1 MIMDRYFEDM
11 LPAEEQAQLGFIPTI
26 PEFVSWIEQ
35 KWHDLP
41 ALSDTEHVRTYAQMC
56 DNIAHKRALLASLGL
71 QRADKVAILDNAT
84 PEAVEMFLAVTSAGY
99 VAINLP
105 SQLPEQAVIGC
116 CLKFGVKALTYG
128 PVISTDRW

>member
-56 DNIAHKRALLASLGL
+56 SNIAHKRHC
-71 QRADKVAILDNAT
+71 
-84 PEAVEMFLAVTSAGY
+84 
-99 VAINLP
+99 LP
-105 SQLPEQAVIGC
+105 RSGC
-116 CLKFGVKALTYG
+116 SG
-128 PVISTDRW
+128 PTRWPFSTMPPLRRWRCFWR

>member
-41 ALSDTEHVRTYAQMC
+41 ALS
-56 DNIAHKRALLASLGL
+56 
-71 QRADKVAILDNAT
+71 T
-84 PEAVEMFLAVTSAGY
+84 PTM
-99 VAINLP
+99 
-105 SQLPEQAVIGC
+105 
-116 CLKFGVKALTYG
+116 
-128 PVISTDRW
+128 